1 MAEWG
6 KFQGFD
12 IPRQT
17 WQSGGNSR
25 DLISL
30 GKHSRVGKFQGL
42 DIPRQTWQSGGN
54 SRD

>member
-6 KFQGFD
+6 KFQGLD

-30 GKHSRVGKFQGL
+30 GKHGRVGE
-42 DIPRQTWQSGGN
+42 IPGIRYP
-54 SRD
+54 